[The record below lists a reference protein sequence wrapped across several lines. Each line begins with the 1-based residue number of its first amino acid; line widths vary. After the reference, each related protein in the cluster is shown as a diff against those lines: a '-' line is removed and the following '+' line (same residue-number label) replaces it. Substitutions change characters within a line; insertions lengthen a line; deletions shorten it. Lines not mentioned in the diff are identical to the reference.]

1 MLSDEDG
8 VGVEGGEGQWIGDG
22 KFVQCLN
29 QLEER
34 HPEGEDLGVVQARR
48 NFWTCENDA
57 MIRMFD

>member
-22 KFVQCLN
+22 ELVQRLN

-34 HPEGEDLGVVQARR
+34 HPEGEDLGGVQGA
-48 NFWTCENDA
+48 EALLDL
-57 MIRMFD
+57 